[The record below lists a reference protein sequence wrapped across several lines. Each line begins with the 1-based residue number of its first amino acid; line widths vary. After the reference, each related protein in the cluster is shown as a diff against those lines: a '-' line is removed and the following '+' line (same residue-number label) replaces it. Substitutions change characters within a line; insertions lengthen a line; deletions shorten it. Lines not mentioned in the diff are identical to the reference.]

1 MKSAICTLFEGD
13 YHLGAAALVNSL
25 SALGFKGT
33 VYAGYRGPLPPWAST
48 TDPTGTVNVTPEL
61 AITFVPLTTT
71 IHLTNY
77 KPDFMLDL
85 WQNHCPDAQA
95 LFYFDPDIVIKGR
108 WSFFEEWADF
118 GIAVC
123 RDINGDMPNTH
134 PIRQMW
140 RRILQP
146 LGINFIRPMDMYV
159 NGGFVGVTKQ
169 QQSFIALWQKIQSQ
183 MVKCGV
189 TQDALGVGDR
199 TLPFS
204 CRDQDALNIACMAH
218 TGEVS
223 IIGADGM
230 DFQWGGG
237 GYVMSH
243 AAGGVKPWR
252 KAFLRTLLTKAQRPS
267 LADRAFFQNLDG
279 PLRPFS
285 PGVLK
290 RKRLALTIACALGR
304 FGGR

>member
-1 MKSAICTLFEGD
+1 MNSAICTLFEGD

-25 SALGFKGT
+25 SAHGFKGT
-33 VYAGYRGPLPPWAST
+33 VYAGYRGPLPPWART
-48 TDPTGTVNVTPEL
+48 PDPAGTLGVTPD
-61 AITFVPLTTT
+61 ITVKFVPLTTT

-118 GIAVC
+118 GVAVC
-123 RDINGDMPNTH
+123 RDINGDMPDTH

-140 RRILQP
+140 RRILSP
-146 LGINFIRPMDMYV
+146 LGITFARPMNLYV
-159 NGGFVGVTKQ
+159 NGGFVGVTKPQ
-169 QQSFIALWQKIQSQ
+169 KDFLTLWQNVQSKMLQ
-183 MVKCGV
+183 CGV

-199 TLPFS
+199 TFPFT

-218 TGEVS
+218 PGEISAV
-223 IIGADGM
+223 GADGM

-243 AAGGVKPWR
+243 AAGGIKPWR
-252 KAFLRTLLTKAQRPS
+252 KRFLLTLLTKFQRPS
-267 LADRAFFQNLDG
+267 PADRAFFQHLNG

-290 RKRLALTIACALGR
+290 RKRIDFLTACALGR
-304 FGGR
+304 FLGR

>member
-1 MKSAICTLFEGD
+1 MTSAICTLFEGD

-25 SALGFKGT
+25 SAHGFRGT

-48 TDPTGTVNVTPEL
+48 ADPAGTINVTPDFTF
-61 AITFVPLTTT
+61 TFVPLTTT

-95 LFYFDPDIVIKGR
+95 LFYFDPDIVIKCR
-108 WSFFEEWADF
+108 WSFFEEWANF
-118 GIAVC
+118 GVAVC
-123 RDINGDMPNTH
+123 RDINGDMPNSH

-140 RRILQP
+140 RRILSP
-146 LGINFIRPMDMYV
+146 LGISFVRSMDVYV
-159 NGGFVGVTKQ
+159 NGGFVGVAKPQ
-169 QQSFIALWQKIQSQ
+169 KDFLGLWQNIQSQ

-189 TQDALGVGDR
+189 TLDALGVGDR

-218 TGEVS
+218 SGEISTV
-223 IIGADGM
+223 GADGM

-252 KAFLRTLLTKAQRPS
+252 KRFLLTLLTKLQRPS
-267 LADRAFFQNLDG
+267 FADRGFAANLNGPINPFPTNRLRQFKLDLFLARAF
-279 PLRPFS
+279 
-285 PGVLK
+285 
-290 RKRLALTIACALGR
+290 GR
-304 FGGR
+304 FIGR